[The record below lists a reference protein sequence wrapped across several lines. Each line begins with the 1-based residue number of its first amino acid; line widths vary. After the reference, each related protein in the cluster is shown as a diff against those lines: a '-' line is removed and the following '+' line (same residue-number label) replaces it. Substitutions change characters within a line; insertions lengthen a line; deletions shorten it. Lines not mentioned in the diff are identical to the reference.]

1 MKIGILGGGQLG
13 RMFLQVASN
22 GPDEI
27 HILDPDPAAPAA
39 ALTPH
44 FHRGDF
50 NDYDTVLAFGRPLD
64 AIGIEI
70 EHVNVSAL
78 R

>member
-44 FHRGDF
+44 FHRGDRAG
-50 NDYDTVLAFGRPLD
+50 LRPAAGR
-64 AIGIEI
+64 
-70 EHVNVSAL
+70 H
-78 R
+78 RH